1 MNIDKKSYIFARRCS
16 SRTGKVR
23 RMEIVWSR
31 RAEKQLDSID
41 VRYRRKIFE
50 KVDQLTGFPTV
61 NLDIK
66 KMKDGD
72 NEYRMRVGDY
82 RVLFEVIDGVPT
94 VIKILMVKRRAT
106 KTYS

>member
-1 MNIDKKSYIFARRCS
+1 
-16 SRTGKVR
+16 
-23 RMEIVWSR
+23 MEIVWSR

-41 VRYRRKIFE
+41 VRYRRKIFD
-50 KVDQLTGFPTV
+50 KVDQLAGFPSV

-82 RVLFEVIDGVPT
+82 RVLFQVIDGVPT
-94 VIKILMVKRRAT
+94 VIKIMTVKRRT
-106 KTYS
+106 STTYS

>member
-1 MNIDKKSYIFARRCS
+1 
-16 SRTGKVR
+16 
-23 RMEIVWSR
+23 MEIVWSR

-94 VIKILMVKRRAT
+94 VIKILMVKRRT
-106 KTYS
+106 TNTYS

>member
-1 MNIDKKSYIFARRCS
+1 
-16 SRTGKVR
+16 
-23 RMEIVWSR
+23 MEIVWSR

-41 VRYRRKIFE
+41 VRYRRKIFD
-50 KVDQLTGFPTV
+50 KVDQLAGFPSV

-82 RVLFEVIDGVPT
+82 RVLFQVIDGVPT
-94 VIKILMVKRRAT
+94 VIKIVTVKRRT
-106 KTYS
+106 STTYS